1 MASGGR
7 VVHHLRALLPDRRN
21 TVVLTGYQAVGTRG
35 RALAEGA
42 REVKIAGSY
51 VRVRAEIVQDEG
63 FSVHADAEEL
73 LNWLLALPEEPE
85 TVFVTHGE
93 PEAAHALADRVRER
107 TGATV
112 VVPRLGERVLL

>member
-1 MASGGR
+1 M
-7 VVHHLRALLPDRRN
+7 
-21 TVVLTGYQAVGTRG
+21 
-35 RALAEGA
+35 
-42 REVKIAGSY
+42 
-51 VRVRAEIVQDEG
+51 RAEIVQDEG

-73 LNWLLALPEEPE
+73 LDWLLGLPEEPE

-93 PEAAHALADRVRER
+93 PEAAHALADQVRER